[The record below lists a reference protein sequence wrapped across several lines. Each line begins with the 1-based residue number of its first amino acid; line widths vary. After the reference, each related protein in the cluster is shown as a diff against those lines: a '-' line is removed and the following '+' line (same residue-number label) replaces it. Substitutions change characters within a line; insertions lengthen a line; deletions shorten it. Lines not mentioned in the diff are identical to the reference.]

1 MKTKLTGI
9 LALLNLLLF
18 LQLPAQTNEAPPETV
33 PSAAVPTTEKN
44 NIISGYIDIN
54 YNRHYL
60 WRGALWGNNDISQPE
75 IHIDCRNFSFGLSS
89 NLNLVPR
96 NLSMDFYKQ
105 KVVLDE
111 YDIELSYQNSIRK
124 LEYQVQLLSYAYFK
138 QINTPNTV
146 ELCANF
152 KYPLWSHTKVFT
164 ENAADIASYK
174 GAFYNSTGLIYERE
188 INNLTL
194 EYKLFTCFA
203 NSGFNSAY
211 YGTDI
216 NAVNFIG
223 TSFYL
228 EYSLMNNFYLAV
240 KGEYNQYTNKEIQLS
255 TGLKKTDNFGINFG
269 LEF

>member
-1 MKTKLTGI
+1 MKTKITVI
-9 LALLNLLLF
+9 LATLNLLLI
-18 LQLPAQTNEAPPETV
+18 LQLPAQTNQAPQETV
-33 PSAAVPTTEKN
+33 PSAAVSPNQKN
-44 NIISGYIDIN
+44 KIISGYMEIN

-75 IHIDCRNFSFGLSS
+75 VHFDFRNFSFGLAS

-96 NLSMDFYKQ
+96 NLSMDSYKQ
-105 KVVLDE
+105 KVVFDE
-111 YDIELSYQNSIRK
+111 YDIELSYQNSVRK

-138 QINTPNTV
+138 QINTPNTT

-152 KYPLWSHTKVFT
+152 KYPLCRHTKLFT

-174 GAFYNSTGLIYERE
+174 GAFYNATGLIYERE

-194 EYKLFTCFA
+194 EYKVFTCFA
-203 NSGFNSAY
+203 SSGFNCAY
-211 YGTDI
+211 NGADV

-223 TSFYL
+223 TSLYL
-228 EYSLMNNFYLAV
+228 EYSLMNNFYIAA